1 MRSQKYA
8 ILSGS
13 WKEAGSSNLTKLQNR
28 RILPPLMKVRTYI
41 WWYSSRDKS
50 GDWYQ
55 VQRDSKAEDE
65 YGFFTGKFAVD
76 MTGIKEALHARHLD
90 VYVGTGDP
98 RKVKIRRE
106 ETVI

>member
-1 MRSQKYA
+1 MPPLNSRIITRSGQ
-8 ILSGS
+8 
-13 WKEAGSSNLTKLQNR
+13 EEEPSNLTLRQIR

-41 WWYSSRDKS
+41 WWYNSRDKG

-76 MTGIKEALHARHLD
+76 ESGIKEALHAKHLD

-98 RKVKIRRE
+98 RQVMI
-106 ETVI
+106 